1 MFFQMKTALFIL
13 HQKTSEAGDIANKL
27 KIRGFNFEIRR
38 PSLGD
43 SLPTNLNNY
52 SAIVVFGG
60 PMSANDNNE
69 FMKKEIDWIGQVL
82 QSEVPFLGICLGA
95 QILVKYLGCKV
106 EKNPNEISE
115 IGFYKI
121 QPTKNGIK
129 MFQSQDVFYQFHTE
143 GFELPSGCELLAKGD
158 IFTNQAF
165 KYKNCYGLQFHPEV
179 NIYLHLKWLFL
190 VLIKKPHILFKKGAQ
205 NIFYQLWLRIK
216 YNSSISRWL
225 DNFLDNYLLK
235 EQ

>member
-1 MFFQMKTALFIL
+1 MKTALFIL

-60 PMSANDNNE
+60 PMSANDNDE
-69 FMKKEIDWIGQVL
+69 FMKKEIDWIGLVL

-106 EKNPNEISE
+106 EKNLNEISE

-121 QPTKNGIK
+121 QPTENGIK

-165 KYKNCYGLQFHPEV
+165 RYKNCYGLQFHPEV

-190 VLIKKPHILFKKGAQ
+190 VLIKKPHILFKNGAQ

>member
-1 MFFQMKTALFIL
+1 MKTALFIL

-69 FMKKEIDWIGQVL
+69 FMNKEIDWIGQVL

-121 QPTKNGIK
+121 QPTQNGIK
-129 MFQSQDVFYQFHTE
+129 LFQSQDVFYQFHTE

-190 VLIKKPHILFKKGAQ
+190 VLIKKPHVLFKNGAQ

-216 YNSSISRWL
+216 YNNSISRWL
-225 DNFLDNYLLK
+225 DDFLDNYLLK

>member
-1 MFFQMKTALFIL
+1 MKTALFIL

-27 KIRGFNFEIRR
+27 KIRGFDFEIRR

-60 PMSANDNNE
+60 PMSANDSDE

-106 EKNPNEISE
+106 EKNPNELSE

-121 QPTKNGIK
+121 QPTEKGIK
-129 MFQSQDVFYQFHTE
+129 LFQSQDVFYQFHTE

-158 IFTNQAF
+158 IFSNQAF
-165 KYKNCYGLQFHPEV
+165 RYKNCYGLQFHPEV

-190 VLIKKPHILFKKGAQ
+190 VLIKKPHILFKNGAQ

-216 YNSSISRWL
+216 YNNSISRWL
-225 DNFLDNYLLK
+225 DDFLDNYLLK

>member
-1 MFFQMKTALFIL
+1 MKTALFIL

-27 KIRGFNFEIRR
+27 KRRGFDFEIRR
-38 PSLGD
+38 PSLGE

-60 PMSANDNNE
+60 PMSANDNDE

-95 QILVKYLGCKV
+95 QILIKYLGCKV
-106 EKNPNEISE
+106 EKNPNELSE

-121 QPTKNGIK
+121 QPTENGIK
-129 MFQSQDVFYQFHTE
+129 LFQSQDVFYQFHTE

-165 KYKNCYGLQFHPEV
+165 RYKNCYGLQFHPEV

-190 VLIKKPHILFKKGAQ
+190 VLIKKPHILFKNGAQ

-216 YNSSISRWL
+216 YNNSISRWL
-225 DNFLDNYLLK
+225 DDFLDNYLLK

>member
-1 MFFQMKTALFIL
+1 MKTALFIL
-13 HQKTSEAGDIANKL
+13 HQQTSEAGDIANKL

-52 SAIVVFGG
+52 NAIVVFGG
-60 PMSANDNNE
+60 PMSANDNDE

-106 EKNPNEISE
+106 ENNSNEFSE

-121 QPTKNGIK
+121 QPTENGIK
-129 MFQSQDVFYQFHTE
+129 LFQSQDVFYQFHTE

-165 KYKNCYGLQFHPEV
+165 RYKNCYGLQFHPEV

-190 VLIKKPHILFKKGAQ
+190 VLIKKPHILFKNGAQ

>member
-1 MFFQMKTALFIL
+1 MKTALFIL
-13 HQKTSEAGDIANKL
+13 HQQTSEAGDIANKL

-106 EKNPNEISE
+106 EKNPNEFSE

-190 VLIKKPHILFKKGAQ
+190 VLIKKPHILFKNGAQ

>member
-1 MFFQMKTALFIL
+1 MKTALFIL
-13 HQKTSEAGDIANKL
+13 HQQTSEAGDIANKL
-27 KIRGFNFEIRR
+27 KIRGFNFEISR

-121 QPTKNGIK
+121 QPTENGIK

-165 KYKNCYGLQFHPEV
+165 RYKNCYGLQFHPEV

-190 VLIKKPHILFKKGAQ
+190 VLIKKPHILFKNGAQ

-216 YNSSISRWL
+216 YNNSISRWL
-225 DNFLDNYLLK
+225 DDFLDNYLLK
-235 EQ
+235 KQ

>member
-1 MFFQMKTALFIL
+1 MKTALFIL

-27 KIRGFNFEIRR
+27 KIRGFDFEIRR
-38 PSLGD
+38 PSLGE

-60 PMSANDNNE
+60 PMSANDNDE

-106 EKNPNEISE
+106 EKNPNELSE

-121 QPTKNGIK
+121 QPTENGIK

-165 KYKNCYGLQFHPEV
+165 RYKNCYGLQFHPEV

-190 VLIKKPHILFKKGAQ
+190 VLIKKPHILFKNGAQ

>member
-1 MFFQMKTALFIL
+1 MKTALFIL
-13 HQKTSEAGDIANKL
+13 HQQTSEAGDIANKL

-60 PMSANDNNE
+60 PMSANDNDE

-121 QPTKNGIK
+121 QPTENGIK

-165 KYKNCYGLQFHPEV
+165 RYKNCYGLQFHPEV

-190 VLIKKPHILFKKGAQ
+190 VLIRKPHILFKNGAQ

-216 YNSSISRWL
+216 YNSYISRWL

-235 EQ
+235 E

>member
-1 MFFQMKTALFIL
+1 MKTALFIL
-13 HQKTSEAGDIANKL
+13 HQKTSEAGNIANKL

-60 PMSANDNNE
+60 PMSANDNDE

-121 QPTKNGIK
+121 QPTENGIK

-165 KYKNCYGLQFHPEV
+165 RYKNCYGLQFHPEV

-190 VLIKKPHILFKKGAQ
+190 VLIKKPHILFKNGAQ

>member
-1 MFFQMKTALFIL
+1 MKTALFIL
-13 HQKTSEAGDIANKL
+13 HQKTSEAGNIANKL
-27 KIRGFNFEIRR
+27 KIRGFNFEIIR
-38 PSLGD
+38 PSLGE

-60 PMSANDNNE
+60 PMSANDNDE
-69 FMKKEIDWIGQVL
+69 FIKKEIDWIGQVL

-106 EKNPNEISE
+106 EKNPNELSE

-121 QPTKNGIK
+121 QPTENGIK
-129 MFQSQDVFYQFHTE
+129 LFQSQDVFYQFHTE

-158 IFTNQAF
+158 IFSNQAF
-165 KYKNCYGLQFHPEV
+165 RYKNCYGLQFHPEV

-190 VLIKKPHILFKKGAQ
+190 VLIKKPHILFKNGAQ

>member
-1 MFFQMKTALFIL
+1 MKTALFIL

-60 PMSANDNNE
+60 PMSANDNDE

-106 EKNPNEISE
+106 EKNPNELSE

-121 QPTKNGIK
+121 QPTENGIK

-165 KYKNCYGLQFHPEV
+165 RYKNCYGLQFHPEV

-190 VLIKKPHILFKKGAQ
+190 VLIKKPHILFKNGAQ

>member
-1 MFFQMKTALFIL
+1 MKTALFIL
-13 HQKTSEAGDIANKL
+13 HQQTSEAGDIANKL
-27 KIRGFNFEIRR
+27 KIRGFNFEISR

-60 PMSANDNNE
+60 PMSANDNEE
-69 FMKKEIDWIGQVL
+69 FMKKEIDWIGLVL

-106 EKNPNEISE
+106 EKNLNEFSE

-165 KYKNCYGLQFHPEV
+165 RYKNCYGLQFHPEV

-190 VLIKKPHILFKKGAQ
+190 VLIKKPHILFKNGAQ

-216 YNSSISRWL
+216 YNNSISRWL
-225 DNFLDNYLLK
+225 DDFLDNYLLK
-235 EQ
+235 KQ

>member
-1 MFFQMKTALFIL
+1 MKTALFIL
-13 HQKTSEAGDIANKL
+13 HQKTSEAGNIANKL

-60 PMSANDNNE
+60 PMSANDNDE

-106 EKNPNEISE
+106 EKNLNEFSE

-121 QPTKNGIK
+121 QPTENGIK

-190 VLIKKPHILFKKGAQ
+190 VLIKKPHILFKNGAQ

-216 YNSSISRWL
+216 YNNSISKWL
-225 DNFLDNYLLK
+225 DYFLDNYLLK
-235 EQ
+235 GQ

>member
-1 MFFQMKTALFIL
+1 MKTALFIL

-52 SAIVVFGG
+52 SAIVIFGG

-69 FMKKEIDWIGQVL
+69 FMNKEIDWIGQVL
-82 QSEVPFLGICLGA
+82 ESEVPFLGICLGA

-121 QPTKNGIK
+121 QPTENGIK

-165 KYKNCYGLQFHPEV
+165 RYKNCYGLQFHPEV

-190 VLIKKPHILFKKGAQ
+190 VLIKKPHILFKNGAQ

-216 YNSSISRWL
+216 YNNSISRWL

>member
-1 MFFQMKTALFIL
+1 MKTALFIL

-60 PMSANDNNE
+60 PMSANDNDE
-69 FMKKEIDWIGQVL
+69 FIKKEIDWIGQVL

-106 EKNPNEISE
+106 EKNPKEISE

-121 QPTKNGIK
+121 QPTENGIK

-143 GFELPSGCELLAKGD
+143 GFDLPSGCELLAKGD

-165 KYKNCYGLQFHPEV
+165 RYKNCYGLQFHPEV

-190 VLIKKPHILFKKGAQ
+190 VLIKKPHILFKNGAQ

>member
-1 MFFQMKTALFIL
+1 MKTALFVL

-27 KIRGFNFEIRR
+27 KIRGFDFETIR
-38 PSLGD
+38 PSLGER
-43 SLPTNLNNY
+43 LPTNLNNY

-60 PMSANDNNE
+60 PMSVNDNDE

-106 EKNPNEISE
+106 EKNPNELSE

-121 QPTKNGIK
+121 QPTEKGIK
-129 MFQSQDVFYQFHTE
+129 LFQSQDVFYQFHTE

-158 IFTNQAF
+158 IFSNQAF
-165 KYKNCYGLQFHPEV
+165 RYKNCYGLQFHPEV

-190 VLIKKPHILFKKGAQ
+190 VLIKKPHILFKNGAQ

-216 YNSSISRWL
+216 YNNSISRWL
-225 DNFLDNYLLK
+225 DDFLDNYLLK

>member
-1 MFFQMKTALFIL
+1 MKTALFIL
-13 HQKTSEAGDIANKL
+13 HQQTSEAGDIANKL

-38 PSLGD
+38 PLLGD

-60 PMSANDNNE
+60 PMSANDNDE

-121 QPTKNGIK
+121 QPTENGIK

-165 KYKNCYGLQFHPEV
+165 RYKNCYGLQFHPEV

-190 VLIKKPHILFKKGAQ
+190 VLIKKPHILFKNGAQ

>member
-1 MFFQMKTALFIL
+1 MKTALFIL

-27 KIRGFNFEIRR
+27 KIRGFDFEIIR
-38 PSLGD
+38 PSLGE

-60 PMSANDNNE
+60 PMSANDNVE

-82 QSEVPFLGICLGA
+82 QSDVPFLGICLGA
-95 QILVKYLGCKV
+95 QILAKYLGCKI
-106 EKNPNEISE
+106 EKNTNELSE

-121 QPTKNGIK
+121 QPTENGIK
-129 MFQSQDVFYQFHTE
+129 LFQSQDVFYQFHTE

-158 IFTNQAF
+158 IFSNQAF

-179 NIYLHLKWLFL
+179 NVYLHLKWLFL
-190 VLIKKPHILFKKGAQ
+190 VLIKKPHILFKNGAQ

-216 YNSSISRWL
+216 YNNSISKWL
-225 DNFLDNYLLK
+225 DDFLDNYFLK

>member
-1 MFFQMKTALFIL
+1 MKTALFIL

-69 FMKKEIDWIGQVL
+69 FMNKEIDWIGQVL

-95 QILVKYLGCKV
+95 QILAKYLGCKI
-106 EKNPNEISE
+106 EKNTNELSE

-121 QPTKNGIK
+121 QPTENGIK

-165 KYKNCYGLQFHPEV
+165 RYKNCYGLQFHPEV

-216 YNSSISRWL
+216 YNNSISRWL
-225 DNFLDNYLLK
+225 DDFLDNYLLK

>member
-1 MFFQMKTALFIL
+1 MKTALFIL
-13 HQKTSEAGDIANKL
+13 HQKTSEAGNIANKL

-69 FMKKEIDWIGQVL
+69 FMNKEIDWIGQVL

-106 EKNPNEISE
+106 EKNLNEFSE

-121 QPTKNGIK
+121 QPTENGIK
-129 MFQSQDVFYQFHTE
+129 LFQSQDVFYQFHTE

-165 KYKNCYGLQFHPEV
+165 RYKNCYGLQFHPEV

-190 VLIKKPHILFKKGAQ
+190 VLIKKPHILFKNGAQ

>member
-1 MFFQMKTALFIL
+1 MKTALFIL

-27 KIRGFNFEIRR
+27 KIRGFDFEIRR

-60 PMSANDNNE
+60 PMSVNDNNE
-69 FMKKEIDWIGQVL
+69 FMNKEIDWIGQVL

-121 QPTKNGIK
+121 QPTENGIK

-165 KYKNCYGLQFHPEV
+165 RYKNCYGLQFHPEV

-190 VLIKKPHILFKKGAQ
+190 VLIKKPHILFKNGAQ

-216 YNSSISRWL
+216 YNNSISRWL

>member
-1 MFFQMKTALFIL
+1 MKTALFIL
-13 HQKTSEAGDIANKL
+13 HQQTSEAGDIANKL

-121 QPTKNGIK
+121 QPTENGIK

-165 KYKNCYGLQFHPEV
+165 RYKNCYGLQFHPEV

-190 VLIKKPHILFKKGAQ
+190 VLIKKPHILFKNGAQ

-216 YNSSISRWL
+216 YNNSISRWL
-225 DNFLDNYLLK
+225 DDFLDNYLLK
-235 EQ
+235 KQ

>member
-1 MFFQMKTALFIL
+1 MKTALFIL

-27 KIRGFNFEIRR
+27 KIRGFDFEIIR

-43 SLPTNLNNY
+43 SLPTNLNKY

-60 PMSANDNNE
+60 PMSANDDVE

-82 QSEVPFLGICLGA
+82 QSDVPFLGICLGA
-95 QILVKYLGCKV
+95 QILAKHLGCKV
-106 EKNPNEISE
+106 EKNPNELSE

-121 QPTKNGIK
+121 EPTEKGIK
-129 MFQSQDVFYQFHTE
+129 MFQSQDIFYQFHTE
-143 GFELPSGCELLAKGD
+143 GFELPPGCELLAKGD

-179 NIYLHLKWLFL
+179 NIYLHLKWLLL
-190 VLIKKPHILFKKGAQ
+190 VLIKKPHILFKNGAQ

-216 YNSSISRWL
+216 YNHSISRWL

>member
-1 MFFQMKTALFIL
+1 MKTALFIL

-60 PMSANDNNE
+60 PMSANDKEE

-106 EKNPNEISE
+106 EKNPNELSE

-121 QPTKNGIK
+121 QPTENGIK

-158 IFTNQAF
+158 IFSNQAF
-165 KYKNCYGLQFHPEV
+165 RYKNCYGLQFHPEV

-190 VLIKKPHILFKKGAQ
+190 VLIKKPHILFKNGAQ

-216 YNSSISRWL
+216 YNNSISRWL
-225 DNFLDNYLLK
+225 DDFLDNYLLK

>member
-1 MFFQMKTALFIL
+1 MKTALFIL
-13 HQKTSEAGDIANKL
+13 HQQTSEAGDIANKL

-60 PMSANDNNE
+60 PMSANDNDE

-121 QPTKNGIK
+121 QPTENGIK

-165 KYKNCYGLQFHPEV
+165 RYKNCYGLQFHPEV

-190 VLIKKPHILFKKGAQ
+190 VLIKKPHILFKNGAQ

-216 YNSSISRWL
+216 YNNSISKWL
-225 DNFLDNYLLK
+225 DDFLDNYLLK

>member
-1 MFFQMKTALFIL
+1 MKTALFIL
-13 HQKTSEAGDIANKL
+13 HQQTSEAGDIANKL

-43 SLPTNLNNY
+43 SLPTNLNNF

-60 PMSANDNNE
+60 PKSANDNDE

-121 QPTKNGIK
+121 QPTENGIK

-165 KYKNCYGLQFHPEV
+165 RYKNCYGLQFHPEV

-190 VLIKKPHILFKKGAQ
+190 VLTKRPHILFKKGAQ